1 MKVEPPNI
9 LKHQPKELGL
19 KHLVNLLEYKKY
31 YRKTSLKQK
40 GVGSF
45 FLNEVLKNKPKIFLE
60 IGVFHGVTA
69 RNICELLSKIHGK
82 NFKYIGLDLFE
93 ESDENKNEVIPN
105 TTFSSNPI
113 KRFYFK
119 YIKRQNPYSL
129 EAVEEL
135 LEKFKNNV
143 HLIKG
148 NSNKVLKQI
157 DMSKIDYVFLDG
169 GHEYNTVLNDLNCC
183 YEVINN
189 NGVILCD
196 DYDLLQAPGVKTAID
211 EFVSD
216 RQLKCS
222 IICNGRFAKIEKN

>member
-1 MKVEPPNI
+1 
-9 LKHQPKELGL
+9 
-19 KHLVNLLEYKKY
+19 LEYKKY

-45 FLNEVLKNKPKIFLE
+45 FLEEIAKKKPKFFLE

-69 RNICELLSKIHGK
+69 RNVCELLFNIHGN

-93 ESDENKNEVIPN
+93 ENEENKNEVIPN
-105 TTFSSNPI
+105 TTFSSNPV
-113 KRFYFK
+113 KQFYYK

-129 EAVEEL
+129 EAVKEL
-135 LEKFKNNV
+135 LKKFDDNI

-148 NSNKVLKQI
+148 NSNKVLNKI

-183 YEVINN
+183 FDVINN
-189 NGVILCD
+189 NGTVLCD
-196 DYDLLQAPGVKTAID
+196 DYDLKQAPGVKKAID
-211 EFVSD
+211 EFV
-216 RQLKCS
+216 KEKNFNCS